1 MTLDV
6 TYIKLWPAGCFGR
19 GAVAVLLISVPDFGD
34 HSFAR
39 LWCEVRQ
46 ADVLVR

>member
-1 MTLDV
+1 M
-6 TYIKLWPAGCFGR
+6 
-19 GAVAVLLISVPDFGD
+19 LILVPDFGD

-46 ADVLVR
+46 ATVLVRYGNAVFRFW